1 MYPDCKTTLNQS
13 ALLGFSKNIGHD
25 QIWYENSVVFN
36 DCWLHC
42 GFLSENFYFYGTS
55 FLITVIKKDII
66 LVSRTLDPSFIHFYR
81 ENINQT
87 VTCRI
92 THAAKAYYD
101 KLIPGPGGGVT
112 QIWVGYGCPAQNF
125 NHHSIT
131 KPEKT
136 KICNLC
142 LNHLFLDHVERP
154 FFLKQ
159 IGAFYHVNW
168 DA

>member
-1 MYPDCKTTLNQS
+1 MLNFV
-13 ALLGFSKNIGHD
+13 ALWIPQWKL
-25 QIWYENSVVFN
+25 
-36 DCWLHC
+36 
-42 GFLSENFYFYGTS
+42 YFHGTS

-101 KLIPGPGGGVT
+101 KLIPGPGGYSNLS
-112 QIWVGYGCPAQNF
+112 WLYGCPAQSF

-142 LNHLFLDHVERP
+142 LNQLFLDHVERP
-154 FFLKQ
+154 FLKTNQYFLPCKLGC
-159 IGAFYHVNW
+159 IGTFWQPKGKPEEKFIEN
-168 DA
+168 